1 MIIVELFTLTSI
13 INVFN
18 RKYIK
23 NITIFHFLINF
34 FFKNPTF
41 YNNSYW

>member
-1 MIIVELFTLTSI
+1 MIIVELFTLSSI

-23 NITIFHFLINF
+23 NITLIQILIKE
-34 FFKNPTF
+34 FKKKSPF
-41 YNNSYW
+41 S